1 MARRDNPHL
10 SPEACRARGWK
21 KGQSGNPKGKP
32 PVIREVVELA
42 KQQTENAI
50 EALVSI
56 MGNEKSNASARVQAA
71 VALLDRGWGRPKQSV
86 DVKVD
91 HDASGLAAALLALRE
106 RETMAVADQRPI
118 IEAETIEATVVE
130 TIATQDEPM
139 PVPKRRGRPPKA
151 KVVEE

>member
-1 MARRDNPHL
+1 MRYDKPQL

-32 PVIREVVELA
+32 PIIREVQELA
-42 KQQTENAI
+42 RQQTENAI
-50 EALVSI
+50 DALVSI

-91 HDASGLAAALLALRE
+91 HDASGLAAALAALRE
-106 RETMAVADQRPI
+106 REAMAVADQRPI
-118 IEAETIEATVVE
+118 IDAETIEATVVE
-130 TIATQDEPM
+130 
-139 PVPKRRGRPPKA
+139 PVAPKRRGRPPKA